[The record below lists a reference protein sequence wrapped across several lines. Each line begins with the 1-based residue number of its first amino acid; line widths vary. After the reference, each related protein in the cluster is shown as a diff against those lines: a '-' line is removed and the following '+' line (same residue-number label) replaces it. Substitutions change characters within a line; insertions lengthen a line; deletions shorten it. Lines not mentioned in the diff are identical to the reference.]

1 MQHSDDKRRDRLNA
15 LHKRLQAGKHVQNRD
30 LETWLTDDE
39 FAAYLAEVG
48 DQRALRSDVE
58 EKPEQIVRYEQL
70 FQQARLM
77 ENRAEGYSTRGNF
90 KQAKI
95 FRAKAD
101 AAYERLLEHYN
112 EILAGDFSLT
122 EWFDRSVDFDPEN
135 APSLVAECMPQVI
148 TSRSLN
154 NASQPMNRR
163 LMVSRNEIKLRAV
176 EAAIFALDAEPIA
189 EQELDAKSAALLSG
203 FLKMSEN

>member
-1 MQHSDDKRRDRLNA
+1 MVTDAVKKQVKLRRL
-15 LHKRLQAGKHVQNRD
+15 LERLQAGQHVQNRD
-30 LETWLTDDE
+30 LETWLTADE
-39 FAAYLAEVG
+39 FAAYLADVNG
-48 DQRALRSDVE
+48 QRALRSDVE
-58 EKPEQIVRYEQL
+58 EKPEQIVRYEEL
-70 FQQARLM
+70 FQQARLW

-90 KQAKI
+90 KQAKN

-101 AAYERLLEHYN
+101 IAYERLLEHYS
-112 EILAGDFSLT
+112 EILAGNLALT
-122 EWFDRSVDFDPEN
+122 EWFDRSVDFHPKN

-163 LMVSRNEIKLRAV
+163 LMVSRNEVKLRAV

-189 EQELDAKSAALLSG
+189 EQELNAKSAALLSG

>member
-1 MQHSDDKRRDRLNA
+1 MTDTAKRQAKLT
-15 LHKRLQAGKHVQNRD
+15 LLLERLQAGQHVQNRD
-30 LETWLTDDE
+30 LETWLTEDE
-39 FAAYLAEVG
+39 FAAYLADV
-48 DQRALRSDVE
+48 DNQRALRSDVE
-58 EKPEQIVRYEQL
+58 EKPEQILRYEEL

-95 FRAKAD
+95 FRAKSD
-101 AAYERLLEHYN
+101 AAYERLLEHYS

-154 NASQPMNRR
+154 NASQPMNKR
-163 LMVSRNEIKLRAV
+163 LMVSRNEVKLRAV

-203 FLKMSEN
+203 FLKMPEN

>member
-1 MQHSDDKRRDRLNA
+1 M
-15 LHKRLQAGKHVQNRD
+15 QNRD
-30 LETWLTDDE
+30 LETWLTAEE
-39 FAAYLAEVG
+39 FTAYLADVD

-70 FQQARLM
+70 FQQARLW
-77 ENRAEGYSTRGNF
+77 ENRAEGYSTRGNS

-101 AAYERLLEHYN
+101 AAYERLLEHYS
-112 EILAGDFSLT
+112 EILAGDFSLNG
-122 EWFDRSVDFDPEN
+122 WFDRSVDFDPEN

-154 NASQPMNRR
+154 NASQPMNKR
-163 LMVSRNEIKLRAV
+163 LMVSRNEVKLRAV
-176 EAAIFALDAEPIA
+176 EAAIFALNAEPTT
-189 EQELDAKSAALLSG
+189 EQELDKKSAALLSG
-203 FLKMSEN
+203 FLKMPEN